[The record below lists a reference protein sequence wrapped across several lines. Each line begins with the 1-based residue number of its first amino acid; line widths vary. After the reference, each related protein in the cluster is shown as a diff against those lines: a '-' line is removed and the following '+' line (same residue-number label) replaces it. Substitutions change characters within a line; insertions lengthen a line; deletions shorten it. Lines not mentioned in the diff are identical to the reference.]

1 LRKSDFFLVYLSINL
16 IVLSLLGVHAF
27 FEVTHA
33 GPSLREKRDLIKRV
47 ELSDLCISTEASY
60 TRHLTQAD
68 LNTPFQDYPMSF
80 EHFPSGS
87 ILLPTE
93 MVRRL
98 NGFVEWGK

>member
-1 LRKSDFFLVYLSINL
+1 LRKSDFFFVYLTVNFL
-16 IVLSLLGVHAF
+16 VLSLLVFHAY

-33 GPSLREKRDLIKRV
+33 GAPLREKSELVRRL
-47 ELSDLCISTEASY
+47 ELSDLCLTTEASY

-68 LNTPFQDYPMSF
+68 LNTPFQDYPTSF

-93 MVRRL
+93 MARRS
-98 NGFVEWGK
+98 NGNGD